1 MKKSNQIST
10 LTCLVELLTLNQ
22 LRHEQQIEELQMNL
36 EQMQA
41 SLNMINEQLAKATEE
56 IVNKILELENE
67 IVQAN
72 QMTEGIETSLNALK
86 SAAQTLDD
94 LNPDPVPT
102 EEPAPE
108 PQPEPTPEEQV
119 Q

>member
-1 MKKSNQIST
+1 MKNKKQIST

-41 SLNMINEQLAKATEE
+41 SMNMINEQLTKATEE
-56 IVNKILELENE
+56 IVNRIIELENE

-72 QMTEGIETSLNALK
+72 QMTEGIEASLNALK

-94 LNPDPVPT
+94 LNPDPVP
-102 EEPAPE
+102 E
-108 PQPEPTPEEQV
+108 PQPEPTPEPTPEEPV

>member
-1 MKKSNQIST
+1 MKKRTQIST

-22 LRHEQQIEELQMNL
+22 LRHERQIEELQMNL

-41 SLNMINEQLAKATEE
+41 SMNMINEQLTKATEE
-56 IVNKILELENE
+56 IVNRILELENE

-72 QMTEGIETSLNALK
+72 QMTEGIEASLNALK

-94 LNPDPVPT
+94 LNPDPVP
-102 EEPAPE
+102 EPT
-108 PQPEPTPEEQV
+108 PEPTPEEPV